1 MSDYKYF
8 SYCPINE
15 FEFHKT
21 AEEAETR
28 ANEMIENYLGLDGDW
43 DISVEQV
50 CWGEIKGIA
59 TKHNIRPDEAGVFD
73 FICEYKLKQPN

>member
-28 ANEMIENYLGLDGDW
+28 ANEMIEN
-43 DISVEQV
+43 
-50 CWGEIKGIA
+50 
-59 TKHNIRPDEAGVFD
+59 
-73 FICEYKLKQPN
+73 